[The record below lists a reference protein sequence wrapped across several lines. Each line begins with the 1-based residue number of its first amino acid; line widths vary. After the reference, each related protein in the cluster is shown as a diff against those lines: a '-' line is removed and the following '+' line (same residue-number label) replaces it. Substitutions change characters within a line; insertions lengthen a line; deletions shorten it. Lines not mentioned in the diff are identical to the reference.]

1 MNSIIGDVMPWQQIF
16 PKVGQS
22 NSVGSALAGV
32 PNFTFVVIK
41 SNDVAKYF
49 LRTPH
54 YVERLNQSFT
64 VYKLDKPPDEIIDLS
79 RFKWKAIFYYRP
91 RNLIEP
97 IEFRDPEGF
106 INAITD
112 DMMLVINA
120 SVNKEFIKKM
130 EKLYKQYVLGKK
142 GGIFGLF
149 SSGETKIDE
158 ELKARVD
165 QKMNKAIY
173 QTTIIVYGEN
183 KPALEKVITVMRP
196 LVHPEMEVIIKPV
209 SKKKIKY
216 YVCPDGKKYNKKI
229 KKCPDGSKPEIRR
242 EYVVEEKLPLSP
254 DKKYNIA
261 VNDDELDEF
270 LKLPVLSS
278 ELGSAAALPA
288 IKLPVDREKDVI
300 IGRNDAGHP
309 VGISL
314 EEFKR
319 HIYVLGRTGMGKSNT
334 LELIANELVKK
345 HGPNLAVWVVDP
357 HGDMA
362 RDILLQVDGM
372 IADWEDEYIER
383 KAKEWGVKKE
393 EIGIIRPYMSEE
405 EIKQIKEKYKHVIDL
420 RKVPKVYYF
429 NPVTVG
435 FQINPLE
442 LPKMEN
448 REMAI
453 LHTVNEVMGI
463 FEKVF
468 QLDLFKAANVRLLLK
483 IGTIY
488 LFKTIVKQGR
498 DPTLPD
504 LFRFYLK
511 LFKSK
516 PDNRGRGDDFER
528 LIAEIDDPDFR
539 DLLDLVRNMQ
549 EQSFISTIGRLYDF
563 TITEDLRAMFS
574 SNSVDF
580 MELIKPGNVVLWDI
594 SKSQLPGDVGEL
606 IMSVIVMRLWFAIK
620 QRKAEV
626 DGLDIDEEE
635 KEKMITPVILII
647 DEFQN
652 IQRLQMIDVIFTE
665 ARKFGLHLVLAHQNL
680 SQIDP
685 DLLNTMLGNTAVQI
699 IMAVSGDDAARLVG
713 QIDWAFKE
721 QLLSILPKLG
731 KGEAIV
737 KKIKMQIGQVADIPP
752 QHVRIFP
759 APKRKYGRDY
769 LKKVTAY
776 MRDHYGAVEVRK
788 YFSKSSNERVAEEY
802 IAGRPLEYY
811 AILWAIGKHMEDI
824 FTQDTTRGGAK
835 PTEIAKELGV
845 RLQEIETILAEM
857 EDKGYIFMYQE
868 QSGGKGRPKKK
879 YILTP
884 KAIKSLIGDVVHAAP
899 SPEGQLMLKTA
910 INHYIKKSIVPLFI
924 TIPPVGGGR
933 EGADV
938 VFIPFRREK
947 KEWKPI
953 PDAMWVVEVE
963 SPTEIESH
971 KAQVRKNLTKKANAP
986 FIRIDVWVYKES
998 LEKFMRILNELP
1010 QVFRSKVKVVYV
1022 DEQGVPHDVD
1032 KEGKEDDTPDPPEV
1046 IIPE

>member
-1 MNSIIGDVMPWQQIF
+1 MPWQQIF
-16 PKVGQS
+16 PKVGES

-32 PNFTFVVIK
+32 PNFTFVVTK

-49 LRTPH
+49 IRTPH
-54 YVERLNQSFT
+54 FVERLSNYFT
-64 VYKLDKPPDEIIDLS
+64 VYKLDKPPDEIVDLS
-79 RFKWKAIFYYRP
+79 RFRWKAVFYYRGP
-91 RNLIEP
+91 DLLEP
-97 IEFRDPEGF
+97 LEFRDPEGF

-120 SVNKEFIKKM
+120 AVDKEFIKKIDKM
-130 EKLYKQYVLGKK
+130 YQRYVLGKK
-142 GGIFGLF
+142 TGFLSF
-149 SSGETKIDE
+149 LSSSKEENVDE

-165 QKMNKAIY
+165 QKINKAIY
-173 QTTIIVYGEN
+173 KTTIIIYSEN
-183 KPALEKVITVMRP
+183 KPTLEKVISVMKP
-196 LVHPEMEVIIKPV
+196 LIHPEAEVYIQKV
-209 SKKKIKY
+209 KTKEQKIY
-216 YVCPDGKKYNKKI
+216 ECPGGKKYTKKP
-229 KKCPDGSKPEIRR
+229 KKCSDGSKPKIKRLKIIA
-242 EYVVEEKLPLSP
+242 EKLPLEP
-254 DKKYNIA
+254 DKRYYMA

-288 IKLPVDREKDVI
+288 IKLPVDRKRDVI
-300 IGRNDAGHP
+300 IGKNDAGHL

-319 HIYVLGRTGMGKSNT
+319 HVYVLGRTGMGKSNT

-345 HGPNLAVWVVDP
+345 HSPHLSVWVVDP

-372 IADWEDEYIER
+372 IGDWEEEYIER
-383 KAKEWGVKKE
+383 KSKEWGIPKE
-393 EIGIIRPYMSEE
+393 EIGIIRPHMTEAEIEE
-405 EIKQIKEKYKHVIDL
+405 VKKKYKKVIDL

-516 PDNRGRGDDFER
+516 PDQRGRGGDDFEK

-626 DGLDIDEEE
+626 DALDMPEEE
-635 KEKMITPVILII
+635 KEKLITPVILII

-699 IMAVSGDDAARLVG
+699 IMAVSGEDAAKLVG
-713 QIDWAFKE
+713 QIDWAFKD

-737 KKIKMQIGQVADIPP
+737 KKIKMQIGQVTDIPP
-752 QHVRIFP
+752 QYTRIFA
-759 APKRKYGRDY
+759 APKRKHDRDY
-769 LKKVTAY
+769 LKKVVTY
-776 MRDHYGAVEVRK
+776 MRDNYGATEVRR
-788 YFSKSSNERVAEEY
+788 YFSKSSDERVAEDY

-811 AILWAIGKHMEDI
+811 AVMWAIARNMKDM
-824 FTQDTTRGGAK
+824 FTHDTSSGGAK
-835 PTEIAKELGV
+835 PTTIAKELGV
-845 RLQEIETILAEM
+845 RVQEIETILAEM
-857 EDKGYIFMYQE
+857 EDKEYIYMYQE
-868 QSGGKGRPKKK
+868 QPQGGGRPRKK

-884 KAIKSLIGDVVHAAP
+884 KGVKALIGDIIHAAP

-933 EGADV
+933 EGADA

-947 KEWKPI
+947 KEWKI
-953 PDAMWVVEVE
+953 MPDAMWVVEVE
-963 SPTEIESH
+963 SPNEVTSQ

-986 FIRIDVWVYKES
+986 FTRIDVWVYKDS
-998 LEKFMRILNELP
+998 LEQMKRILDELP
-1010 QVFRSKVKVVYV
+1010 QVFRSKVKLVYV
-1022 DEQGVPHDVD
+1022 DEKGIPHDPE
-1032 KEGKEDDTPDPPEV
+1032 KEGQEDDSPDPPS
-1046 IIPE
+1046 IIMAEAE

>member
-1 MNSIIGDVMPWQQIF
+1 MPWQQIF
-16 PKVGQS
+16 PKVNAE
-22 NSVGSALAGV
+22 NSLGSALAGV
-32 PNFTFVVIK
+32 PNFTFVVTK

-54 YVERLNQSFT
+54 NVERLNTSFT

-79 RFKWKAIFYYRP
+79 RFKWKLIFYYP
-91 RNLIEP
+91 KQDLIEP

-120 SVNKEFIKKM
+120 AVSKEFRKKM
-130 EKLYKQYVLGKK
+130 DKLYDKYVLKK
-142 GGIFGLF
+142 SLLDFIRPNDK
-149 SSGETKIDE
+149 EKEIDE
-158 ELKARVD
+158 ELKHRVD
-165 QKMNKAIY
+165 QKFNKAMY

-183 KPALEKVITVMRP
+183 RPALEKIATIMIP
-196 LVHPEMEVIIKPV
+196 LVHPEMKYRIVKV
-209 SKKKIKY
+209 KKKKITEY
-216 YVCPDGKKYNKKI
+216 RCPDGKTLKKK
-229 KKCPDGSKPEIRR
+229 KKCPDGSKPEKITI
-242 EYVVEEKLPLSP
+242 EKVDEKLPLEP
-254 DKKYNIA
+254 DKRYYIA
-261 VNDDELDEF
+261 VNDDELDVF

-288 IKLPVDREKDVI
+288 IKLPVNREKDVI

-309 VGISL
+309 VGISI

-319 HIYVLGRTGMGKSNT
+319 HVYVLGRTGMGKSNT

-345 HGPNLAVWVVDP
+345 HGPELAVWVVDP

-393 EIGIIRPYMSEE
+393 EIGIIREHMSDAEIE
-405 EIKQIKEKYKHVIDL
+405 EIKQKYKHVIDL
-420 RKVPKVYYF
+420 RKVPRIYYF

-516 PDNRGRGDDFER
+516 PDPRGRGGDDFEK

-539 DLLDLVRNMQ
+539 DLLDLVRNMG
-549 EQSFISTIGRLYDF
+549 EQSFISTVGRLYDF

-580 MELIKPGNVVLWDI
+580 NELIKPGNVVLWDI

-626 DGLDIDEEE
+626 DALDIDEEE
-635 KEKMITPVILII
+635 KKKMITPVILII

-680 SQIDP
+680 AQIDP
-685 DLLNTMLGNTAVQI
+685 QLLNTMLGNTAVQI
-699 IMAVSGDDAARLVG
+699 IMAVSGEDAAKLIG
-713 QIDWAFKE
+713 QIDWAFRE

-737 KKIKMQIGQVADIPP
+737 KKIKMQIGQVSDIPP
-752 QHVRIFP
+752 QYVRIFP
-759 APKRKYGRDY
+759 APKPRHGRDY
-769 LKKVTAY
+769 IKKVTMY
-776 MRDHYGAVEVRK
+776 MRDNYGAVEVRK
-788 YFSKSSNERVAEEY
+788 YFSKSSNERVAEDY

-824 FTQDTTRGGAK
+824 FTSDTSSGGAK
-835 PTEIAKELGV
+835 PTTIAKELGV
-845 RLQEIETILAEM
+845 RVQEIETILAEM
-857 EDKGYIFMYQE
+857 EDKGYIYMYQE
-868 QSGGKGRPKKK
+868 QPTGGGRPRKK

-884 KAIKSLIGDVVHAAP
+884 KGVNTLIGDVVHAAP
-899 SPEGQLMLKTA
+899 SPEGQFMLKTA
-910 INHYIKKSIVPLFI
+910 INHYIKKSIIPLFI

-933 EGADV
+933 EGADA
-938 VFIPFRREK
+938 VFIPFRSEK

-963 SPTEIESH
+963 SPTEIENA
-971 KAQVRKNLTKKANAP
+971 KAQVRKILTKKANAP
-986 FIRIDVWVYKES
+986 FIRIDVWVYKDS
-998 LEKFMRILNELP
+998 LEKLMRILDELP

-1022 DEQGVPHDVD
+1022 DEKGVPHDID
-1032 KEGKEDDTPDPPEV
+1032 KEGKEDDTPDPPE
-1046 IIPE
+1046 IIHTT